1 MPCALCQDNKVVRNY
16 THARTRRHRKALLA
30 YFRALNSGG

>member
-1 MPCALCQDNKVVRNY
+1 MPCALCQDNNVVRNY
-16 THARTRRHRKALLA
+16 THARTRRHRKLA